1 MIFTPNLAEKND
13 FRAYMYFI
21 KADCKAG
28 LTLQNFELATPSECP
43 QRRLR
48 HNDIV

>member
-1 MIFTPNLAEKND
+1 MIVTPNLAEKND

-28 LTLQNFELATPSECP
+28 LTMQNFELAMPCDCP
-43 QRRLR
+43 QLR
-48 HNDIV
+48 